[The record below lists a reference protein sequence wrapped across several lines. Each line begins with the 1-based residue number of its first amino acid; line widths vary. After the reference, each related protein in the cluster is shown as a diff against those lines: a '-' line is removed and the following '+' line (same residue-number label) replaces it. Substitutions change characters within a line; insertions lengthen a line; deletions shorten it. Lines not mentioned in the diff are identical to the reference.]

1 MTFTAARHKIA
12 AYPSFPDV
20 NRGIKQHRYILI
32 FTKHDSVSFG
42 ETPRCW
48 VPTAS
53 GTETVSLVTVVV
65 SDYVGL
71 LMVILVLRSF
81 GALVNRLVEVTGSGR
96 QEVAVV

>member
-1 MTFTAARHKIA
+1 MTFTAASHKIA

-20 NRGIKQHRYILI
+20 NRGIKQLRYIFI

-53 GTETVSLVTVVV
+53 GTA
-65 SDYVGL
+65 DG
-71 LMVILVLRSF
+71 
-81 GALVNRLVEVTGSGR
+81 VTGHCRGQSLR
-96 QEVAVV
+96 HTAVVWCISKPTGGGNRK

>member
-42 ETPRCW
+42 ETQRCW

-53 GTETVSLVTVVV
+53 STAKG
-65 SDYVGL
+65 
-71 LMVILVLRSF
+71 
-81 GALVNRLVEVTGSGR
+81 VTGRCRGQSLRRFIAGNIAVFWCINKAISGGNR
-96 QEVAVV
+96 KWKT